1 MRKVILG
8 KTGFKVSRLC
18 IGTDYA
24 DIYGKPSGSR
34 ILLRGFELGVNFWDT
49 AESYGSYPAIRESL
63 KTINRNNVVITSKT
77 YSRNRD
83 GAERDLE
90 DALREIDTEYLDIF
104 MLHAVDTI
112 EDFKARRDVLK
123 FFLESKNRGVI
134 KAVGVSTHSA
144 NVASTLA
151 EVPEVDVVLTVLN
164 IEGLH
169 IRERDLSLMHSAV
182 KRLYEAGK
190 GVYLMKVLG
199 RGKLAN
205 RADEALR
212 YAFGI
217 PYAHAVSVGIKTIEE
232 LEAAVRVEKE
242 VNEQN
247 I

>member
-1 MRKVILG
+1 
-8 KTGFKVSRLC
+8 
-18 IGTDYA
+18 
-24 DIYGKPSGSR
+24 
-34 ILLRGFELGVNFWDT
+34 
-49 AESYGSYPAIRESL
+49 
-63 KTINRNNVVITSKT
+63 
-77 YSRNRD
+77 
-83 GAERDLE
+83 
-90 DALREIDTEYLDIF
+90 
-104 MLHAVDTI
+104 
-112 EDFKARRDVLK
+112 
-123 FFLESKNRGVI
+123 
-134 KAVGVSTHSA
+134 
-144 NVASTLA
+144 
-151 EVPEVDVVLTVLN
+151 
-164 IEGLH
+164 
-169 IRERDLSLMHSAV
+169 MHSAV